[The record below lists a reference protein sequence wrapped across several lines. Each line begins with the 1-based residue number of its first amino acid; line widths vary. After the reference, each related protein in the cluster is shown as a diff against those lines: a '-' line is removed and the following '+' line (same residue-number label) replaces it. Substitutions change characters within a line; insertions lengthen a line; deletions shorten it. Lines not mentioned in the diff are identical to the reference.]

1 MNEEQ
6 MKCPEVPISTVD
18 VPLNIDSSEDTS
30 IVKEN
35 RDYIKEMERKH
46 QRKVDDF
53 KLSSAKRILWA
64 VLFSLVL
71 MWIVD
76 TVVINV
82 GWRSSELLSTIFE
95 FGKYAATTLLGFLF
109 ADYSNRNKD

>member
-35 RDYIKEMERKH
+35 RDYIKEMERKTSKKS
-46 QRKVDDF
+46 R
-53 KLSSAKRILWA
+53 
-64 VLFSLVL
+64 
-71 MWIVD
+71 
-76 TVVINV
+76 
-82 GWRSSELLSTIFE
+82 
-95 FGKYAATTLLGFLF
+95 
-109 ADYSNRNKD
+109 